1 MTVVLEIFVQNI
13 LPIFILISLGFG
25 LSRKFP
31 VDINTLT
38 KFNFFL
44 FVPSFTFVNL
54 YQTAIGVDS
63 LKALAIAL
71 LILLANL
78 MLGWLI
84 ARVRRMSSGM
94 AVAFQNS
101 VAYYNSGNIGI
112 PLITLVYSTGALSSG
127 GSNPY
132 LDVAL
137 ATQVMVLLVQNLSI
151 NTLGFFS
158 AGSTNRHWRDS
169 LRTIFHMPT
178 VYTVPLA
185 FLLKAAPFDL
195 AQTPIWV
202 VLTYL
207 KNALVPIALL
217 TLGVQLA
224 RTRKLH
230 RITGDAWL
238 ATFSRLVLGPVLV
251 FGLIHLFG
259 LTGVVAQTLFIST
272 AVPTAVNSA
281 LIAVE
286 CKNHPD
292 FAAQVVMVTT
302 LLSALSLI
310 AVIYAAQILFPV

>member
-1 MTVVLEIFVQNI
+1 MTVVLAIFVQNI

-25 LSRKFP
+25 LSRQFP

-38 KFNFFL
+38 KFNFYL

-54 YQTAIGVDS
+54 YQTAIGLDS

-71 LILLANL
+71 LILFANL
-78 MLGWLI
+78 ALGWLL
-84 ARVRRMSSGM
+84 ARMRHLSSGM
-94 AVAFQNS
+94 TIAFQNS
-101 VAYYNSGNIGI
+101 IAYYNSGNIGI
-112 PLITLVYSTGALSSG
+112 PLITLVYSTGSLSMG
-127 GSNPY
+127 GRNPY

-151 NTLGFFS
+151 NTLGFFT
-158 AGSTNRHWRDS
+158 AGSANRHWRDS
-169 LRTIFHMPT
+169 LRSIFRMPT

-185 FLLKAAPFDL
+185 LLLKLAPLDL
-195 AQTPIWV
+195 VQTPIWV

-238 ATFSRLVLGPVLV
+238 ATVSRLVLGPVLV
-251 FGLIHLFG
+251 YGLIHVFG
-259 LTGVVAQTLFIST
+259 LSGVVAQTLFIST

-292 FAAQVVMVTT
+292 FAAQVVMITT
-302 LLSALSLI
+302 VLSALTLI

>member
-1 MTVVLEIFVQNI
+1 MTVVLAIFVQNI
-13 LPIFILISLGFG
+13 LPIFVLISLGFG

-31 VDINTLT
+31 VDITTLT
-38 KFNFFL
+38 KFNFYL
-44 FVPSFTFVNL
+44 FVPAFTFVNL
-54 YQTAIGVDS
+54 YQTAIGIDS

-71 LILLANL
+71 LILVVNLA
-78 MLGWLI
+78 LGWLL
-84 ARVRRMSSGM
+84 ARLRRMPSSM

-101 VAYYNSGNIGI
+101 IAYYNSGNIGI
-112 PLITLVYSTGALSSG
+112 PLIALVYSTGTLSMG
-127 GSNPY
+127 GLNPY

-151 NTLGFFS
+151 NTLGFFT
-158 AGSTNRHWRDS
+158 AGSANRHWRDS
-169 LRTIFHMPT
+169 LQSIFRMPT

-185 FLLKAAPFDL
+185 LLLKLVPLDL

-230 RITGDAWL
+230 RVTGDAWL
-238 ATFSRLVLGPVLV
+238 ATFSRLVLGPVVV

-259 LTGVVAQTLFIST
+259 LSGVIAQTLFIST

-292 FAAQVVMVTT
+292 FAAQVVMITT
-302 LLSALSLI
+302 LLSALTLI
-310 AVIYAAQILFPV
+310 AVIYAAQILFPI